1 MRRSIATICLSGGLE
16 EKLSAAAAAKFD
28 AVELSENDLIFF
40 DGAVGDARALAADLG
55 LSILAFHPLWNFE
68 ATPSAQFRKKLALAA
83 RKLDIVSELGAKLML
98 LNANAGTDAQDN
110 DDLAADQLGQLAE
123 LAASRGVKIGY
134 EAHAGGRHVQTYAK
148 AWGIVRAA
156 AHSHLG
162 LVLNS
167 FQSLALKEDLS
178 GISHIPGEKI
188 FLMHLADA
196 PRVGVD
202 VVSHEGRIQCFPGQ
216 GELDVVGFV
225 AQAIEAGYTG
235 PLSLEVTNDQFRAS
249 AATAVARDAMRS
261 LLFLE
266 ERIRL
271 RPSASANDRLRAG
284 AQRVP
289 LFDPPPCPPLTG
301 IAFIE
306 FAVSR
311 GDNDLS
317 EFLEALGFIKTGL
330 HRNKNVTLYQQ
341 GDIAIALNAEK
352 DSFAS
357 SYNLVHGQSVCA
369 VGLST
374 KDPAALL
381 SRAEAFGSATFEE
394 RVGHAES
401 PMAGI
406 RSPDGSLFY
415 AVEDNFD
422 PAADFSR
429 EPSKTT
435 SAHPPLRRIDHIGQ
449 ALPEGRLETW
459 LLFYRA
465 LFDLSPQ
472 EPWAI
477 LDPYGSVKSRA
488 LSNATKTVR
497 FPMTYSQGARTM
509 VARSLHTFF
518 GAGVNQIA
526 FETGDIFRA
535 AQVLRER
542 GVPLLSIPANYYDD
556 LAARYDLPE
565 DFSQTL
571 RDAHVLYDRDEKGGE
586 FFHFYTQTF
595 KDRFFFE
602 VLQRKGGYD
611 QYGAANAAVRIAAQ
625 SRALDGLQGL
635 ELD

>member
-28 AVELSENDLIFF
+28 AVEISENDLIFF
-40 DGAVGDARALAADLG
+40 DGAVGDARSIAADLG

-68 ATPSAQFRKKLALAA
+68 ATPSAQFRRTLELAA
-83 RKLDIVSELGAKLML
+83 RKLDVVTELGAKMML
-98 LNANAGTDAQDN
+98 LNSNTGAEAQDN
-110 DDLAADQLGQLAE
+110 DELAAEQLGQLAE
-123 LAASRGVKIGY
+123 LAANRGVKIGY
-134 EAHAGGRHVQTYAK
+134 EAHAAGRHVRTFSK
-148 AWGIVRAA
+148 AWSIVKTA

-167 FQSLALKEDLS
+167 FQSLALKEDLT
-178 GISHIPGEKI
+178 GISRIPGEKI

-196 PRVGVD
+196 PRIRAD
-202 VVSHEGRIQCFPGQ
+202 VVSLEGHILCFPGQ
-216 GELDVVGFV
+216 GELDIVGFV
-225 AQAIEAGYTG
+225 TQAIEAGYTG

-249 AATAVARDAMRS
+249 AATAVARDGMRS

-266 ERIRL
+266 EQIRL
-271 RPSASANDRLRAG
+271 RPSSADDRLRAG
-284 AQRVP
+284 ARRVP
-289 LFDPPPCPPLTG
+289 LFDPPKCPPLTG
-301 IAFIE
+301 VAFIE
-306 FAVSR
+306 FAV
-311 GDNDLS
+311 GKNDQDLS
-317 EFLEALGFIKTGL
+317 AFLEALGFIRTGL

-357 SYNLVHGQSVCA
+357 SYNLVHGESVCA

-374 KDPAALL
+374 NDPAALL
-381 SRAEAFGSATFEE
+381 SRAEAFGCATFEE
-394 RVGHAES
+394 RVGHAEA
-401 PMAGI
+401 PMSGI

-415 AVEDNFD
+415 AVDDSFKA
-422 PAADFSR
+422 AADFSR
-429 EPSKTT
+429 EPSKATA
-435 SAHPPLRRIDHIGQ
+435 AHPPLKRIDHIGQ

-488 LSNATKTVR
+488 LSNTSKTVR

-556 LAARYDLPE
+556 LAARYDLAD
-565 DFSQTL
+565 DFVQSL
-571 RDAHVLYDRDEKGGE
+571 REAHVLYDRDEKGGE
-586 FFHFYTQTF
+586 FLHFYTRTF
-595 KDRFFFE
+595 KNRFFFE

-611 QYGAANAAVRIAAQ
+611 QYGAANASVRIAAQ
-625 SRALDGLQGL
+625 SRASEGMSGL
-635 ELD
+635 ELE